1 MPKPDQDALRPEA
14 AFGDLRR
21 RALLVL
27 GAGFF
32 AVFVLLLIVGY
43 FGLQNNALLSE
54 SAANLAELQLSTT
67 EALDRIQRSQV
78 ALRMVVFNLVNDPES
93 VDATQLQEVLAIS
106 ERGVEQALAEV
117 QGTAM
122 EERWQPFRRA
132 FQSFVQDARRV
143 LQSGN
148 PAPTATG
155 DLFRR
160 QEEVMFTLRQL
171 VNASHQASLRAQ
183 ASIDER
189 AQELR
194 RRSQILL
201 AASLAAA
208 ILAAFA
214 SVRSSLH
221 LVDRIE
227 GQAQELDQVSMQLI
241 EKQEQTARR
250 FSHELHDELGQSLAA
265 IKASLA
271 ALHPDSPDYAVR
283 KADCLQLT
291 NEAIRN
297 VREMSQLL
305 HPAILE
311 HFGLVEA
318 LRWLAEGY
326 SQRTGTEVVVESD
339 FEGRLPPESRAHLYR
354 IAQEALTNASRHSG
368 ATRVEIALQQRGDH
382 IELRISDNGSGL
394 RRESLDAPK
403 GLGLVGMRARA
414 RLAGGSLT
422 LRSKPGKGLRIQV
435 RAPIGGRDDGTENA
449 HLAG

>member
-1 MPKPDQDALRPEA
+1 MKTSEQDALRPQA
-14 AFGDLRR
+14 VFADLRR

-27 GAGFF
+27 GAGFS

-43 FGLQNNALLSE
+43 IGLQNNALLSE
-54 SAANLAELQLSTT
+54 SAANLAELQSSTT

-93 VDATQLQEVLAIS
+93 VDAEQLQEVLAIS

-117 QGTAM
+117 EGTPI

-143 LQSGN
+143 LQQGD
-148 PAPTATG
+148 PGATATG

-171 VNASHQASLRAQ
+171 VNASHQAALRAQ
-183 ASIDER
+183 ASIDAR
-189 AQELR
+189 AVELR
-194 RRSQILL
+194 RRSQLLLGACLFAAVL
-201 AASLAAA
+201 AA
-208 ILAAFA
+208 IG
-214 SVRSSLH
+214 SVRTSLN

-265 IKASLA
+265 IKANLA
-271 ALHPDSPDYAVR
+271 ALKPDSPDYAAR
-283 KADCLQLT
+283 KSDCVQLT
-291 NEAIRN
+291 DEAIRN

-305 HPAILE
+305 HPAILD
-311 HFGLVEA
+311 HFGLVEG

-326 SQRTGTEVVVESD
+326 SQRTGTEVRVESD
-339 FEGRLPPESRAHLYR
+339 FEGRLPPESRAHLFR
-354 IAQEALTNASRHSG
+354 IAQEALTNVSRHSS
-368 ATRVEIALQQRGDH
+368 ATLVEITLQQRADQ
-382 IELRISDNGSGL
+382 IELRISDNGKGL
-394 RRESLDAPK
+394 RQGALDVSK

-414 RLAGGSLT
+414 RLAGGELT
-422 LRSKPGKGLRIQV
+422 LQSRPGKGLRIQV
-435 RAPIGGRDDGTENA
+435 RAPIGGRDDGTEDA
-449 HLAG
+449 DLAG